1 MFAGVGMQSNNRKK
15 KTIQASNV
23 TERKWKDREGQGSI
37 VPAMKGRRQNTLR
50 DSSVYLE
57 AKEAFTTYNVAKKK
71 NSSVL
76 PSTLTQ
82 EKGAGK
88 TLACCFNVDVLF
100 FSPILSATD
109 S

>member
-23 TERKWKDREGQGSI
+23 TKRKWKDMEGQGSI

-71 NSSVL
+71 KTPRCFLALSLKKKELERRLLAALMSMCFFFL
-76 PSTLTQ
+76 PS
-82 EKGAGK
+82 
-88 TLACCFNVDVLF
+88 
-100 FSPILSATD
+100 
-109 S
+109 

>member
-57 AKEAFTTYNVAKKK
+57 AKEAFTTYKVAKKK
-71 NSSVL
+71 KKL
-76 PSTLTQ
+76 L
-82 EKGAGK
+82 GASQHSHSRK
-88 TLACCFNVDVLF
+88 RSWKDACL
-100 FSPILSATD
+100 LL
-109 S
+109 

>member
-1 MFAGVGMQSNNRKK
+1 M
-15 KTIQASNV
+15 

-50 DSSVYLE
+50 DSSVYIE
-57 AKEAFTTYNVAKKK
+57 AKEDFTTYKMAKKK
-71 NSSVL
+71 T
-76 PSTLTQ
+76 PRCF
-82 EKGAGK
+82 
-88 TLACCFNVDVLF
+88 LALSLKKKELERRLLAALMSMCFF

>member
-1 MFAGVGMQSNNRKK
+1 M
-15 KTIQASNV
+15 

-71 NSSVL
+71 TPRCFLALSLKKKELERRLLAALMSMCFFFL
-76 PSTLTQ
+76 PS
-82 EKGAGK
+82 
-88 TLACCFNVDVLF
+88 
-100 FSPILSATD
+100 
-109 S
+109 